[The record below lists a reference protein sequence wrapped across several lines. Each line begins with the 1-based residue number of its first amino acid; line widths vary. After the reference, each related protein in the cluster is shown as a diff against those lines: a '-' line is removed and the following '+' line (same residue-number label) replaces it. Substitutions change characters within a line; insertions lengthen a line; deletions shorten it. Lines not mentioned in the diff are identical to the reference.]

1 MTSYTRHHSDTRTQS
16 EIVLLLLGAFEQ
28 HGPHLPLHTDTI
40 IIEAVVH
47 NALKL
52 CPTIAERFVV
62 APTLAITASDEHAG
76 FEGSLS
82 TGTTALVDS
91 VVAICRSA
99 SWALGV
105 CIVNGHGGNADALS
119 RITAALQHEKI
130 SHNVWSL
137 PAYEGGDMH
146 AGHTETSVLLHIA
159 PHVVDMSRAEKG
171 ATGIASDLIAAMRD
185 AGVAAVSSN
194 GIIGDATTATAEHGA
209 SVMSLYARSL
219 VATLQLCADSW
230 PDVSS

>member
-1 MTSYTRHHSDTRTQS
+1 VTSHTPHYAAIRTQS
-16 EIVLLLLGAFEQ
+16 RIVLLLLGAWEQ

-40 IIEAVVH
+40 IIEAVVQ
-47 NALKL
+47 NALKS
-52 CPTIAERFVV
+52 CPTIVQRFVV

-76 FEGSLS
+76 FDGSLS

-99 SWALGV
+99 SWASGV
-105 CIVNGHGGNADALS
+105 CIINGHGGNADALS
-119 RITAALQHEKI
+119 RVTSALRHENI
-130 SHNVWSL
+130 SHKVWSL
-137 PAYEGGDMH
+137 PSYEGGDMH

-159 PHVVDMSRAEKG
+159 PHLVDMSRAERG
-171 ATGIASDLIAAMRD
+171 ATGNASDLIAAMRD
-185 AGVAAVSSN
+185 GGIAAVSSN

-209 SVMSLYARSL
+209 SVMSLYERSL

-230 PDVSS
+230 PVVSS